1 MDENDTNAEPM
12 FDDHGFNEGYNIDS
26 LENIGMI
33 EFWNI
38 RDKDICHFH
47 FSDVDITFVFTIDM
61 QGQEVLVLGRAGLG
75 RVMRAYLRFRPQNN
89 YDIKNCKKKPMLE
102 TRCGCNAMMEIRLD
116 APGGHWFISYF
127 SDEHNHPLLDPRL
140 TGLLRGH
147 RFMFEADIG
156 HMINMK
162 KGVGQIYQAL
172 AIQAGGY
179 EYLSFTQMN
188 MYNKIIKQRRQLPGD
203 AYAALKYLEDQTTND
218 SSLYFNHHMDADGT
232 LRNLFWCDG
241 LNKVDYSLF
250 GDVLA
255 FDATYKKN
263 KYMCP
268 LVVFSGVNH
277 HNQIIMF
284 AGALIC
290 NEEKDTSRW
299 LLLQ

>member
-61 QGQEVLVLGRAGLG
+61 QGQE
-75 RVMRAYLRFRPQNN
+75 
-89 YDIKNCKKKPMLE
+89 KKPMLE

-162 KGVGQIYQAL
+162 KG
-172 AIQAGGY
+172 
-179 EYLSFTQMN
+179 
-188 MYNKIIKQRRQLPGD
+188 
-203 AYAALKYLEDQTTND
+203 
-218 SSLYFNHHMDADGT
+218 
-232 LRNLFWCDG
+232 
-241 LNKVDYSLF
+241 
-250 GDVLA
+250 
-255 FDATYKKN
+255 
-263 KYMCP
+263 
-268 LVVFSGVNH
+268 
-277 HNQIIMF
+277 
-284 AGALIC
+284 
-290 NEEKDTSRW
+290 
-299 LLLQ
+299 